1 MSKRERILTT
11 AKALFIEKGFR
22 GTTIAMIAESAGIAK
37 GSVYSYFSSKL
48 EIVKALILQTDE
60 KNQQLVEQL
69 LDKNDIKG
77 RAVVEAY
84 LMQEFQE
91 ILNERAFIQMFL
103 NEDMVVMD
111 SELMSVVQETRI
123 NYHQSQQKIL
133 VRAFGDDISDWLY
146 DLVTIVG
153 GLLNEYAVYLTLDD
167 ADFSIKRCANMVAFL
182 VENAA
187 QSLAKSELTPL
198 LTKENFPLTK
208 GGNAEQQEQK
218 KALQI
223 IVNIKT
229 EAQSMSPE
237 QGKLVLETLSLIEA
251 ELAQPKLNLTLVRA
265 LIANLRP
272 YSELSAYRRRL
283 ADALDVELI

>member
-1 MSKRERILTT
+1 
-11 AKALFIEKGFR
+11 
-22 GTTIAMIAESAGIAK
+22 
-37 GSVYSYFSSKL
+37 
-48 EIVKALILQTDE
+48 
-60 KNQQLVEQL
+60 
-69 LDKNDIKG
+69 
-77 RAVVEAY
+77 
-84 LMQEFQE
+84 
-91 ILNERAFIQMFL
+91 
-103 NEDMVVMD
+103 
-111 SELMSVVQETRI
+111 
-123 NYHQSQQKIL
+123 
-133 VRAFGDDISDWLY
+133 
-146 DLVTIVG
+146 
-153 GLLNEYAVYLTLDD
+153 
-167 ADFSIKRCANMVAFL
+167 MVAFL

-208 GGNAEQQEQK
+208 GFNTEQHVQK

-229 EAQSMSPE
+229 EAQSMAPE